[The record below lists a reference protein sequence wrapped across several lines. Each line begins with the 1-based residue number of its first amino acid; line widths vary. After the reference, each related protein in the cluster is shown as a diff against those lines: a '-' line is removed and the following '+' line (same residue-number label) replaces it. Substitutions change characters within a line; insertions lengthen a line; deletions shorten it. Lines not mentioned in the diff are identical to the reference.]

1 MPKETPRARRPYA
14 SQACIIC
21 RAKKSNVTA
30 SSQSVVLVEI
40 LGGVAWGRDA
50 APRKPRT
57 EAHFEALRKRADS
70 LQAYADMLEKIIAK
84 CVCQDVSSHLQLR
97 PQQCEELSG
106 MEVGND
112 SENDVLELESDE
124 EITQELTAP
133 VQRLKLDDNLG
144 ALLLHGITSP
154 FQFGNRLPHEVW
166 RLTYVTEKSPASY
179 VLLLD
184 GVEASGAS
192 PDIDWSR
199 YLPLEVTMDR
209 KEHDKI
215 LDLSFKFFTVF
226 ALRLVPALFLK
237 DMHRALSVPRSQ
249 PPLRTQHYSPMLHN
263 AVLSVSAVFSDD
275 PHIQDVKTRE
285 CFVDAAKRYLDA
297 ECQKPSIA
305 LVQALAFIGTHYA
318 NIGGRIQGDLYTGMA
333 SKLSISL
340 GLGVDSKAWVQ
351 SGLMTQD
358 EMIDRNWAHW
368 SIFCLDV
375 CWALFFSRDFSGP
388 PLDRRTVSLPF
399 VDSESDQ
406 IPWHYPP
413 SNIPPQP
420 NFLSLSF
427 YETTSLFVIAY
438 KIIDIVTGLNTSGG
452 IRPKLIKVDA
462 QVTKLDLEL
471 NTWKS
476 RLSPEL
482 NITLAN
488 RSRSTPQ
495 RLMPHLMYWYCFIVL
510 HRPFF
515 NRRAQVIQTSDREID
530 HVKLCKRAAENIM
543 ELVATWS
550 SLYTLRYIPI
560 TMIQVLFGAGT
571 VFLLLALQAT
581 SSLRIAH
588 GSLKTALAQV
598 EQCIRYLHEVEQT
611 WASSTRPGDILHA
624 VLHDKLRPIILR
636 RLAQKGLDDLEPM
649 ATAMPTPPPDASA
662 SPNPRPRPFSEIG
675 DRNDLS
681 MFTAL
686 AQQNL
691 PSELALEWSQTPVDY
706 SAPPPSDG
714 GYFGDTLNQLAG
726 QNMFPVLDASGVFPT
741 FDPFGAPE
749 LWEETVLNT
758 DSSTLLF

>member
-1 MPKETPRARRPYA
+1 RRPYA
-14 SQACIIC
+14 SQACVIC
-21 RAKKSNVTA
+21 RAKKSKCDGVKPVCGSCGA
-30 SSQSVVLVEI
+30 SGRGDEC
-40 LGGVAWGRDA
+40 AWGRDV

-84 CVCQDVSSHLQLR
+84 CVCQDVSAYLQLR

-144 ALLLHGITSP
+144 ALLVHGITSP
-154 FQFGNRLPHEVW
+154 VQFGNRLPHEVS

-179 VLLLD
+179 VLLLE
-184 GVEASGAS
+184 GVDVSGAS

-199 YLPLEVTMDR
+199 YLPPEVKMDR

-215 LDLSFKFFTVF
+215 LDLSFKFFTMWAV
-226 ALRLVPALFLK
+226 RLVPALFLK

-275 PHIQDVKTRE
+275 PHIQDVKTRGY
-285 CFVDAAKRYLDA
+285 FVDAAKRYLEA
-297 ECQKPSIA
+297 ECQKPSIT

-318 NIGGRIQGDLYTGMA
+318 NLCDRIQGDLYSGQSMSPIA
-333 SKLSISL
+333 L
-340 GLGVDSKAWVQ
+340 GLGVDSKAWVK

-358 EMIDRNWAHW
+358 EMIDRNWTHW
-368 SIFCLDV
+368 STFCLDV
-375 CWALFFSRDFSGP
+375 CWALFFSRDFAGP
-388 PLDRRTVSLPF
+388 SLSRRTVPLPC

-420 NFLSLSF
+420 NYLSLSF
-427 YETTSLFVIAY
+427 YETASLFVITY
-438 KIIDIVTGLNTSGG
+438 KIIDIVYVVGLLVIFS
-452 IRPKLIKVDA
+452 LA
-462 QVTKLDLEL
+462 CSLEL

-476 RLSPEL
+476 RLPPEL

-488 RSRSTPQ
+488 RAKSTPQ
-495 RLMPHLMYWYCFIVL
+495 RLMLHLTYWWCFIVL

-530 HVKLCKRAAENIM
+530 HDKLCKRAAENMM
-543 ELVATWS
+543 ELVETWS
-550 SLYTLRYIPI
+550 SLYTLRYMPI
-560 TMIQVLFGAGT
+560 SMNQVLFGAGT
-571 VFLLLALQAT
+571 IFLLLALQAT
-581 SSLRIAH
+581 SSLRIAQ

-598 EQCIRYLHEVEQT
+598 EQCIRYLHEVGRT
-611 WASSTRPGDILHA
+611 WASAARAGDILHA

-636 RLAQKGLDDLEPM
+636 R
-649 ATAMPTPPPDASA
+649 
-662 SPNPRPRPFSEIG
+662 
-675 DRNDLS
+675 
-681 MFTAL
+681 
-686 AQQNL
+686 
-691 PSELALEWSQTPVDY
+691 
-706 SAPPPSDG
+706 
-714 GYFGDTLNQLAG
+714 
-726 QNMFPVLDASGVFPT
+726 
-741 FDPFGAPE
+741 
-749 LWEETVLNT
+749 
-758 DSSTLLF
+758 

>member
-1 MPKETPRARRPYA
+1 MLTAMVVMP
-14 SQACIIC
+14 SQC
-21 RAKKSNVTA
+21 
-30 SSQSVVLVEI
+30 
-40 LGGVAWGRDA
+40 AWGRDA

-70 LQAYADMLEKIIAK
+70 LQAYVDMLEKIIAK
-84 CVCQDVSSHLQLR
+84 CS
-97 PQQCEELSG
+97 EEASG
-106 MEVGND
+106 YNGMKVGND
-112 SENDVLELESDE
+112 SENDALESDE
-124 EITQELTAP
+124 EITQELTAR

-154 FQFGNRLPHEVW
+154 FQFGNRLPHEVS

-179 VLLLD
+179 LLLLE
-184 GVEASGAS
+184 GVEVSGAS

-199 YLPLEVTMDR
+199 YLPPEVKMDR

-215 LDLSFKFFTVF
+215 LDLSFKFFTMW

-263 AVLSVSAVFSDD
+263 AVLSVSALFSDD
-275 PHIQDVKTRE
+275 PHIQDVKTRGY
-285 CFVDAAKRYLDA
+285 FTDAAKRYLEA
-297 ECQKPSIA
+297 ECQKPSIT
-305 LVQALAFIGTHYA
+305 LVQALAFIGTYYG
-318 NIGGRIQGDLYTGMA
+318 NTGDRIQGDLYTGMA
-333 SKLSISL
+333 SRLGISL
-340 GLGVDSKAWVQ
+340 GLGVDSKAWVK

-358 EMIDRNWAHW
+358 EMIDRNWAYW

-375 CWALFFSRDFSGP
+375 CWALFFSRDFAGP
-388 PLDRRTVSLPF
+388 PLDRRSVSLPF

-452 IRPKLIKVDA
+452 IRPELIKVDA
-462 QVTKLDLEL
+462 HVTKLDLEL

-476 RLSPEL
+476 CLPPEL

-488 RSRSTPQ
+488 RAKSTPQ
-495 RLMPHLMYWYCFIVL
+495 RLMLHLTYWWCFIVL

-515 NRRAQVIQTSDREID
+515 NRRARVVQTSDREID

-543 ELVATWS
+543 ELVETWS

-560 TMIQVLFGAGT
+560 TITQVLFGAGT
-571 VFLLLALQAT
+571 IFLLLALQAT

-598 EQCIRYLHEVEQT
+598 EQCIHYLHETGRT
-611 WASSTRPGDILHA
+611 WASSTRSGNILHA

-636 RLAQKGLDDLEPM
+636 RLAHKGLEP
-649 ATAMPTPPPDASA
+649 TAVVMPTPPPDASA
-662 SPNPRPRPFSEIG
+662 SPSPRPRPFSDIG
-675 DRNDLS
+675 DLNEPS

-686 AQQNL
+686 APERNL
-691 PSELALEWSQTPVDY
+691 PSQLALEWSQMPVDY
-706 SAPPPSDG
+706 SAPPSDG

-726 QNMFPVLDASGVFPT
+726 QNMFPALDASGVFPT

-749 LWEETVLNT
+749 LWEQTLFST